1 MLETFRLAKFRFIVC
16 AKEHIRFPSYK
27 GSAFR
32 GGFWYAFKRGVF
44 VIKGKECDDCLLK
57 QKCIYSYIF
66 ETPPPEDTEILRL
79 YPKVP
84 HPFVIEPPI
93 TEKQTFEPGET
104 FSFHLILI
112 GNAIDY
118 IPYFIY
124 TFTELGK
131 QGIGQGRG
139 KYDLLHVE
147 GMDLENEAIQIYD
160 HKTQTLTNHYPIIHA
175 RQLNSQNPVPVNGQG
190 VRTYATTIH
199 DQVTAHNSPSSLDA
213 SFIEKER
220 GGIGEEKNTSGH
232 NQIIDPISS
241 PCKGEDFVVMVRQ
254 AHHARRY
261 TLSLSKGQSNDEG
274 GVNIVSQKDTPQ
286 GNNHTNKIT
295 ISLLTPLRLRFDG
308 HITDKLEFHVLIRNL
323 LRRISSLSY
332 FHCNEK
338 FQVDFK
344 GLIEKAKG
352 VKLLKGDIHWY
363 DWKRYSTRQEEWMSL
378 GGVTGTVTYEGDL
391 SDFIQLLRLGEYVHV
406 GKGTSFGLGKYEIYV
421 E

>member
-1 MLETFRLAKFRFIVC
+1 MLETFRLARFRFTVS

-32 GGFWYAFKRGVF
+32 GGFGYAFKRVVC

-66 ETPPPEDTEILRL
+66 ETPPPQDTEMLRL

-93 TEKQTFEPGET
+93 TEKQSFETGEIFT
-104 FSFHLILI
+104 FHLVLI
-112 GNAIDY
+112 GQAIDY

-139 KYDLLHVE
+139 KYDLVQVE
-147 GMDLENEAIQIYD
+147 GIGLEDEAVQIY
-160 HKTQTLTNHYPIIHA
+160 HNKTQTLTNHYPVIHA
-175 RQLNSQNPVPVNGQG
+175 HQLNSQSLVPVNKQG
-190 VRTYATTIH
+190 METHNRIKQHQATSSSI
-199 DQVTAHNSPSSLDA
+199 SPPY
-213 SFIEKER
+213 E
-220 GGIGEEKNTSGH
+220 GG
-232 NQIIDPISS
+232 D
-241 PCKGEDFVVMVRQ
+241 KGEVIKSE
-254 AHHARRY
+254 
-261 TLSLSKGQSNDEG
+261 TIPL
-274 GVNIVSQKDTPQ
+274 
-286 GNNHTNKIT
+286 NHNNKIT

-308 HITDKLEFHVLIRNL
+308 HITDKIEFHVLIRNL

-332 FHCNEK
+332 FHCGEK

-344 GLIEKAKG
+344 GLIEKARA
-352 VKLLKGDIHWY
+352 VNQIASDIHWF

-378 GGVTGTVTYEGDL
+378 GGVTGTISYEGDL
-391 SDFIQLLRLGEYVHV
+391 TEFMPLLKLGEYVHV
-406 GKGTSFGLGKYEIYV
+406 GKGTSFGLGKYEIL
-421 E
+421 

>member
-1 MLETFRLAKFRFIVC
+1 MLETFRLARFRFTVS

-32 GGFWYAFKRGVF
+32 GGFGYAFKRVVC

-66 ETPPPEDTEILRL
+66 ETPPPQDTEMLRL

-84 HPFVIEPPI
+84 HPFVIEPPV
-93 TEKQTFEPGET
+93 TEKQSFEPGEE
-104 FSFHLILI
+104 FSFHLVLI

-147 GMDLENEAIQIYD
+147 GIGLEDEAIQIYNS
-160 HKTQTLTNHYPIIHA
+160 KVQTLTNHYPIIQAH
-175 RQLNSQNPVPVNGQG
+175 QLNHQNLVSVNEQG
-190 VRTYATTIH
+190 VETHNRIKQHQATSSSI
-199 DQVTAHNSPSSLDA
+199 SPPC
-213 SFIEKER
+213 E
-220 GGIGEEKNTSGH
+220 GG
-232 NQIIDPISS
+232 D
-241 PCKGEDFVVMVRQ
+241 KGEVVKSD
-254 AHHARRY
+254 AIP
-261 TLSLSKGQSNDEG
+261 L
-274 GVNIVSQKDTPQ
+274 
-286 GNNHTNKIT
+286 NHNNKIN
-295 ISLLTPLRLRFDG
+295 ISILTPLRLRFDG
-308 HITDKLEFHVLIRNL
+308 HITDKIEFHVLIRNL

-332 FHCNEK
+332 FHCDEK

-344 GLIEKAKG
+344 GLIEKASA
-352 VKLLKGDIHWY
+352 VKQIRSDTHWF

-378 GGVTGTVTYEGDL
+378 GGVTGAVSYEGDL
-391 SDFIQLLRLGEYVHV
+391 SDFMLLLRLGEYVHV
-406 GKGTSFGLGKYEIYV
+406 GKGTSFGLGKYKIL
-421 E
+421 

>member
-1 MLETFRLAKFRFIVC
+1 MSLKHFRLAKFKFGTC
-16 AKEHIRFPSYK
+16 AKEHIRFPAYK
-27 GSAFR
+27 GAAFR
-32 GGFWYAFKRGVF
+32 GGFGYAFKRV
-44 VIKGKECDDCLLK
+44 VCVVKNKTCDNCLLK

-93 TEKQTFEPGET
+93 TEKQTFEPGEE

-139 KYDLLHVE
+139 KYELLQVE
-147 GMDLENEAIQIYD
+147 GIGLENEPVQIYNN
-160 HKTQTLTNHYPIIHA
+160 KTQTLTNHYPIIHA
-175 RQLNSQNPVPVNGQG
+175 HQLNHQPLTARLSSC
-190 VRTYATTIH
+190 VRENIAT
-199 DQVTAHNSPSSLDA
+199 
-213 SFIEKER
+213 
-220 GGIGEEKNTSGH
+220 H
-232 NQIIDPISS
+232 NQIPS
-241 PCKGEDFVVMVRQ
+241 PYEGE
-254 AHHARRY
+254 
-261 TLSLSKGQSNDEG
+261 DEG
-274 GVNIVSQKDTPQ
+274 GVENSATMSSCKWGKETLKVD
-286 GNNHTNKIT
+286 NHTNHLA

-308 HITDKLEFHVLIRNL
+308 HITDKIEFHVLIRNL

-332 FHCNEK
+332 FHCGEK

-344 GLIEKAKG
+344 GLIEKAKA
-352 VKLLKGDIHWY
+352 VNQIKSDIHWY

-378 GGVTGTVTYEGDL
+378 GGVTGTVSYEGDI
-391 SDFIQLLRLGEYVHV
+391 SDFMLLLRLGEYVHV
-406 GKGTSFGLGKYEIYV
+406 GKGTSFGLGKYEIV
-421 E
+421 EIL